1 MLDQEFWLIWIGGF
15 AWEFV
20 GLSVLGSS
28 VKNRSGYLSQYRRTL
43 RPVPLALRTFLYGL
57 TAYLISSDGILE
69 QVIVAAGCASFSA
82 PFIFIWENGG
92 FDFSRPDKE

>member
-1 MLDQEFWLIWIGGF
+1 MLDQEFWLFFIGGF

-20 GLSVLGSS
+20 ALHVFNDS

-57 TAYLISSDGILE
+57 TAYLVSNDGSIE
-69 QVIVAAGCASFSA
+69 QVIVATACSSFSA
-82 PFIFIWENGG
+82 PVIFIWENGG
-92 FDFSRPDKE
+92 VPSSRPEDE